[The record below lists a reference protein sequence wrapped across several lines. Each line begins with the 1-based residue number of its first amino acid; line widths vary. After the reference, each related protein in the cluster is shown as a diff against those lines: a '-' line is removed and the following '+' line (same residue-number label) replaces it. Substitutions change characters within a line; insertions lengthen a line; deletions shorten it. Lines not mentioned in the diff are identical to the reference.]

1 MIRKCLF
8 RILRA
13 EGKVAA
19 RQYWLNHMQ
28 GISRVRH
35 VLHKIN
41 DGLIDPLMANRIIP
55 LDEDERLEVDDA

>member
-1 MIRKCLF
+1 
-8 RILRA
+8 
-13 EGKVAA
+13 
-19 RQYWLNHMQ
+19 MQ

-41 DGLIDPLMANRIIP
+41 DGLVDPLMANRIIP